1 MNMTDFLNFR
11 PLMMS
16 IIGSL
21 VLVGCGGDEEGPV
34 LHAVSGTVSLDG
46 EPVQDGRI
54 QFRTK
59 TPEAKAYSAAIT
71 NGEYEV
77 QTEAGSMSVEI
88 TASRIV
94 PGKFGESASPDEPA
108 PPLSEM
114 YIPEQFNSK
123 TTLTA
128 DIEAGADNTV
138 PFDLTSK

>member
-1 MNMTDFLNFR
+1 MNKTNFFSLR
-11 PLMMS
+11 PLMMGV
-16 IIGSL
+16 IASL
-21 VLVGCGGDEEGPV
+21 VFTGCGGDTGGPV
-34 LHAVSGTVSLDG
+34 LHTVSGTVSFDG

-54 QFRTK
+54 LFRSK
-59 TPEAKAYSAAIT
+59 DADGKAYSAPIT

-77 QTEAGSMSVEI
+77 QAVAGSMTVEI

-94 PGKFGESASPDEPA
+94 PGKFGEAASPDEPA

-128 DIEAGADNTV
+128 EIDAGGDNTV
-138 PFDLTSK
+138 PFDLSSK